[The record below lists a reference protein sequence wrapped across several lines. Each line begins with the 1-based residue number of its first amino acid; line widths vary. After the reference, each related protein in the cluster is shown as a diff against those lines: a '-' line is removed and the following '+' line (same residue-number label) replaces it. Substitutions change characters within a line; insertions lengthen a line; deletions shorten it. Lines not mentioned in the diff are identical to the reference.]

1 MKASPPR
8 NAAGPKSVPHLC
20 RNLSRF
26 CQVDFVAARI
36 ALKNAGL
43 KSIPQRAYGRTM
55 PLSPDNLAYPNRRYG
70 QDIARYDWSMSVDR
84 PKRVWPDGK
93 LVAALIIVPLEF
105 FMLNPS
111 GKPFKHPGAMVT
123 PFPDLRHFTSRDYGN
138 RVGVFR
144 ILKALK
150 QAGLRATFPVNAVL
164 LAKKR
169 PLIDAALAEGHEIAA
184 YGWDTDSIHYGAID
198 PVIEAEYVT
207 KTRAAFANAGLSPRA
222 WMSPARQQSEATP
235 DLIKAAGFD
244 ICLDWE
250 SDSVPWTMRTDHG
263 PVTCVPVSGEMDD
276 RKILIDQRQS
286 EAEWRDQILSA
297 RDLLVEEGPRFGGQ
311 VLSFTLTPYISGLP
325 FRIWALREVL
335 ASLGADTQVWSATAS
350 EIANVQR

>member
-1 MKASPPR
+1 
-8 NAAGPKSVPHLC
+8 
-20 RNLSRF
+20 
-26 CQVDFVAARI
+26 
-36 ALKNAGL
+36 
-43 KSIPQRAYGRTM
+43 M
-55 PLSPDNLAYPNRRYG
+55 PLPPDYLTYPNRHYG
-70 QDIARYDWSMSVDR
+70 QDISRYDWAMSLDR
-84 PKRVWPDGK
+84 PRISWPDGK
-93 LVAALIIVPLEF
+93 SVAALIIVPLEF

-150 QAGLRATFPVNAVL
+150 AAGLRATFPINAVL
-164 LAKKR
+164 LNMKR
-169 PLIDAALAEGHEIAA
+169 PLVDAILADGHEIAA
-184 YGWDTDSIHYGAID
+184 YGWDTDAIHWGGLD
-198 PVIEAEYVT
+198 PVLETDYIA
-207 KTRAAFANAGLSPRA
+207 KTRAAFAAAGLMPRT
-222 WMSPARQQSEATP
+222 WMSPARQQSQVTP

-250 SDSVPWTMRTDHG
+250 SDAVPWTLRTDHG
-263 PVTCVPVSGEMDD
+263 PLTCVPNSNEMDD

-286 EAEWRDQILSA
+286 EGEWRDQVLAA
-297 RDLLVEEGPRFGGQ
+297 RDLLVEEAPRFGGQ

-335 ASLGADTQVWSATAS
+335 AALGGDPHVWSATAS
-350 EIANVQR
+350 EIADART